1 MRYGK
6 VMLIVCISMI
16 ALFGVSCVF
25 ANDAMNETI
34 SVNDLDV
41 RELRTI
47 DNGINNTNQIVGDSL
62 SASVVYFDASAN
74 SDGDGSQSNPYKY
87 YKSDRVDY
95 GTTAYFA
102 NGVYDITE
110 ANNIYSSS
118 AYKTT
123 FIGQSIENTIF
134 KSNLPNK
141 FDFTVTDDSYFV
153 LSNLT
158 MVGVHINNQ
167 ANLIANNVMF
177 KNSTGFDSNYAPS
190 LSYAY
195 VSKIF
200 DATCGGVII
209 CDTPSNKFT
218 TLNLTD
224 CYFNDNSAS
233 SGGVI
238 ATYNTIANI
247 QNCVFY
253 NSSASRFGGVIY
265 GIKSSLNIKTSSF
278 ELNRAKYAGAIYANS
293 STVNLKDSYF
303 SLSQA
308 YSFGGVIASFSSQLD
323 INHVDFKDYASL
335 DDAGGSIYSIG
346 GTLDVVD
353 SSFKNG
359 SSDFGGSICTL
370 KCDSKIANSEFTDNE
385 AVYYGGSIYN
395 MYGKIVLTGNGF
407 KNTHARIGGSIFNR
421 FSNSFTLKS
430 NRFTDSTAN
439 TGDITFIDGD
449 NANVVEK
456 NNNYDTSKVLIK
468 YGNIY
473 DIDHYESVPLI
484 NYSAKLPESMP
495 SFYDSRKYGYV
506 TPAKDQIQG
515 GNCWAF
521 SGIATLEACLKKA
534 TGIEY
539 DFSEE
544 NVKNL
549 MSEYSLFD
557 LDTGVNSGGNLYMF
571 IAYLAGW
578 FGPTYDENDVYDDY
592 SALSVIYDSL
602 IHVQNVY
609 ILPERES
616 FVDNDHIKKAVLQYG
631 AVSIGIDLSENQ
643 GHAVTIVGWDDEFV
657 SNDFLGNKAVG
668 AWIIKNS
675 WGPNWE
681 SDGFGYLSYLQP
693 IGYGYTFIFN
703 DDRKYSD
710 VYQYDFAGKSGYHN
724 IKGKEAHIKNKFTAK
739 KDEILSA
746 FSTYFDA
753 PSNFTVSV
761 YQNGNLVTSQNGF
774 HERGYYTIPFEK
786 EVSLKKG
793 DSFEIA
799 VKFFNDGPIVYIPL
813 CDADGINKMS
823 TKGISFYSGDGKTW
837 TDLQD
842 SYSAVACIKAFTR
855 SITLTDVSIDVDETG
870 GSSFDNVNVGDLI
883 NIQLDLP
890 EYYVEDGIQR
900 SLDGLVTFT
909 INGQNYFATV
919 NNGKAC
925 LNFTFDKEG
934 KYDVKAQFKSS
945 RVISN
950 IIEFTVN
957 VVKSPQS
964 DLVIYANDVSKFYGG
979 PENYVVTL
987 YNGDNA
993 LSGANVNISLNGK
1006 FYGYK
1011 RTDSNGQIVLD
1022 FSELPVGV
1030 YDVSAQYG
1038 GKVRS
1043 SKFIVLSTIIAN
1055 DAVYDF
1061 LDSYISASFVNTDGE
1076 MLVDQKISFSVT
1088 LYGRNSNPVLFNATT
1103 DKLGIANSKVNL
1115 VADKYLISVI
1125 NPVNGEEKQFTLEIS
1140 QIDSKTSITVSQSK
1154 SNVTIINATLNSA
1167 YASGHVNF
1175 IVSDKVYKVNVQ
1187 RVYDEG
1193 AGTIARASL
1202 TLQNLAV
1209 GDYSVSAVYS
1219 GDNNFR
1225 VSSSSRDFSVTE
1237 KPYRLTSENYWS
1249 YYGRSGTIAQLKDDD
1264 GNPVKGETV
1273 TATIL
1278 NTTYTGTTDE
1288 DGLATFRFNLDAGTY
1303 TVLFRQGGQSLL
1315 KQVFIYST
1323 IGEVTSASEYLNS
1336 KIGAYFIDSDG
1347 GKPGSSDVT
1356 YLVGKQVKFIANG
1369 TEYLATTDGKGYA
1382 SANVDLP
1389 VGTHTI
1395 TVVNLE
1401 NGEKK
1406 QSKVTI
1412 YKATPTVTLTPTK
1425 RGNFMVFTASLTQ
1438 TSAIGN
1444 VVFTLNSNKYT
1455 SPIIDGKA
1463 VLALNSIDEGS
1474 YSIYAN
1480 YIGDSNFNNIVS
1492 STIRFNYTYTN
1503 YTLSAPK
1510 VSKYY
1515 GGPEKFTV
1523 TLTDFNKPV
1532 VNVIINVFIGD
1543 KVYGLKTDSKGV
1555 ASFDGE
1561 LASGTHV
1568 VRCEYDEE
1576 TVFSEIAV
1584 KPTINDGGDVSYSK
1598 ITAEFRNGYGDLI
1611 KNTGVTFKIGSSEF
1625 KKTTNDFGV
1634 ATLEVN
1640 LDKGNYTVAIVNTIT
1655 GEIKYSTLITT
1666 KSTPN
1671 LSLTAVKE
1679 NGFDVL
1685 NAVLP
1690 KTATG
1695 EVNFVLDNGDI
1706 YSVPITN
1713 GVSRLEGL
1721 DPGEYNVVVT
1731 YDGNDEFNPVSKSIK
1746 FSVSDEASSKG
1757 ILISSNVKTTYGTSK
1772 NIVVTLKDSKGN
1784 ILAGRKVVVNL
1795 NKKNDVRVMPTD
1807 GKAIVTVPSSL
1818 PAKTYTATI
1827 TYAGETDISVSPIK
1841 IKVVVN
1847 KAAPKLAASKKT
1859 FKVKDKTKK
1868 YVVTLK
1874 TNKNKPYKKQKIT
1887 IKVNGKTYSAK
1898 TNSKGQAIFKLTKLT
1913 KKGTFKAA
1921 VKYAGSSNFKAV
1933 GKTVKITVR

>member
-195 VSKIF
+195 ISKIF

-421 FSNSFTLKS
+421 FSNSFTLTG

-456 NNNYDTSKVLIK
+456 NNNYDTSKVLIG

-578 FGPTYDENDVYDDY
+578 FGPTYDVNDVYDDY

-675 WGPNWE
+675 WGTNWE

-703 DDRKYSD
+703 DDREYSD
-710 VYQYDFAGKSGYHN
+710 VYQYDFAGKSRYYN
-724 IKGKEAHIKNKFTAK
+724 IEGKEAHIKNKFTSK

-746 FSTYFDA
+746 FSTYFDE

-761 YQNGNLVTSQNGF
+761 YQNGKLVTSQNGF

-934 KYDVKAQFKSS
+934 KYDVKAQVKSS
-945 RVISN
+945 RVVSN
-950 IIEFTVN
+950 LIEFTVN

-964 DLVIYANDVSKFYGG
+964 DLVILANDVSKFYGG
-979 PENYVVTL
+979 PEKYVVTL
-987 YNGDNA
+987 YNADNP
-993 LSGANVNISLNGK
+993 LSGVNVKISLNGK
-1006 FYGYK
+1006 DYSTK
-1011 RTDSNGQIVLD
+1011 KTDSNGQIVLD

-1030 YDVSAQYG
+1030 YDISAQYG
-1038 GKVRS
+1038 GKVVS

-1055 DAVYDF
+1055 DAVQDF

-1076 MLVDQKISFSVT
+1076 MLVGQKISFSVT
-1088 LYGRNSNPVLFNATT
+1088 LYGRNSHPVLFNATT
-1103 DKLGIANSKVNL
+1103 DKLGIATTSKIIFD
-1115 VADKYLISVI
+1115 ADKYLISVV
-1125 NPVNGEEKQFTLEIS
+1125 NPVNGEEKQFTLEVS

-1167 YASGHVNF
+1167 SASGYVNF
-1175 IVSDKVYKVNVQ
+1175 IVLDKVYKVNVQ
-1187 RVYDEG
+1187 CVEDEDNR
-1193 AGTIARASL
+1193 TIARASL
-1202 TLQNLAV
+1202 TLQNLTV

-1219 GDNNFR
+1219 GDDNFR
-1225 VSSSSRDFSVTE
+1225 VSSDSRDFSVTE
-1237 KPYRLTSENYWS
+1237 NPYMLTSKNYWS
-1249 YYGRSGTIAQLKDDD
+1249 YYGRAGTIAELYDGN

-1273 TATIL
+1273 TAIIS
-1278 NTTYTGTTDE
+1278 NNTYTATTD
-1288 DGLATFRFNLDAGTY
+1288 DNGKAIFMLDLDEGNY
-1303 TVLFRQGGQSLL
+1303 TVLFGYGGQSLL
-1315 KQVFIYST
+1315 KYVSIHST
-1323 IGEVTSASEYLNS
+1323 IGKVTSSTEYLNS
-1336 KIGAYFIDSDG
+1336 KITAYFINSLDDRGLANSN
-1347 GKPGSSDVT
+1347 
-1356 YLVGKQVKFIANG
+1356 VKFIANG
-1369 TEYLATTDGKGYA
+1369 TEYLATTDGNGYA

-1389 VGTHTI
+1389 VGTHMI

-1412 YKATPTVTLTPTK
+1412 YKSTPTVTLTKIK
-1425 RGNFMVFTASLTQ
+1425 RGNFLVFTASLKQ

-1463 VLALNSIDEGS
+1463 VLALNSMEEGK

-1492 STIRFNYTYTN
+1492 ETLNFTYEYTDYV
-1503 YTLSAPK
+1503 LSAPK

-1523 TLTDFNKPV
+1523 TLTNFNKPE

-1543 KVYGLKTDSKGV
+1543 KIYGLKTDSSGV

-1561 LASGTHV
+1561 LDSGTHV

-1640 LDKGNYTVAIVNTIT
+1640 LDKGNYTVAIINPIT

-1671 LSLTAVKE
+1671 LSLEAVKE
-1679 NGFDVL
+1679 NGLDVL
-1685 NAVLP
+1685 KATLP

-1695 EVNFVLDNGDI
+1695 EVNFVLDNI
-1706 YSVPITN
+1706 AVYSVPISN
-1713 GVSRLEGL
+1713 GVSRLEDL
-1721 DPGEYNVVVT
+1721 DPGEYGVVAT
-1731 YDGNDEFNPVSKSIK
+1731 YDGNDEFYPVSKSIK
-1746 FSVSDEASSKG
+1746 FKVSDETSSKG
-1757 ILISSNVKTTYGTSK
+1757 ILTSSNVKTTYGTSK
-1772 NIVVTLKDSKGN
+1772 NIVVTLKNLKGN

-1795 NKKNDVRVMPTD
+1795 NKKNYVRVMPTE
-1807 GKAIVTVPSSL
+1807 GKAIVKVPSSL

-1827 TYAGETDISVSPIK
+1827 TYSGETDISVSPIK
-1841 IKVVVN
+1841 INVVVN
-1847 KAAPKLAASKKT
+1847 KATPKLAASKKT

-1874 TNKNKPYKKQKIT
+1874 TNKNKPYKQQKIT

-1898 TNSKGQAIFKLTKLT
+1898 TNAKGQATFKLTKLN

-1933 GKTVKITVR
+1933 GKTVKIIVK

>member
-6 VMLIVCISMI
+6 IMLIVCISLI
-16 ALFGVSCVF
+16 ALFSVSGVF
-25 ANDAMNETI
+25 ANDATNETTG
-34 SVNDLDV
+34 VNDLDV
-41 RELRTI
+41 LEFQT
-47 DNGINNTNQIVGDSL
+47 NGINNTNQVVGDSL
-62 SASVVYFDASAN
+62 SASVVYFDASADK
-74 SDGDGSQSNPYKY
+74 DGDGSQSNPYKY
-87 YKSDRVDY
+87 YKSNRVDY
-95 GTTAYFA
+95 GATAYFA

-123 FIGQSIENTIF
+123 FIGQSIENTILR
-134 KSNLPNK
+134 SNLPNK

-195 VSKIF
+195 ISKIF
-200 DATCGGVII
+200 NSTYGGVII

-265 GIKSSLNIKTSSF
+265 GIKSSFNIKNSSF

-308 YSFGGVIASFSSQLD
+308 FSFGGVIASFSSQLD
-323 INHVDFKDYASL
+323 INHVEFRDYASL
-335 DDAGGSIYSIG
+335 NDAGGAIYSIG
-346 GTLDVVD
+346 GTLDAVD
-353 SSFKNG
+353 SSFENG
-359 SSDFGGSICTL
+359 SADFGGAICTL
-370 KCDSKIANSEFTDNE
+370 KCDSTIDNSKFTANE

-395 MYGKIVLTGNGF
+395 MYGKITLTGNGF
-407 KNTHARIGGSIFNR
+407 KNTQARIGGSIFNR
-421 FSNSFTLKS
+421 FSNSFSLT
-430 NRFTDSTAN
+430 NNQFTDSTAN
-439 TGDITFIDGD
+439 TGDIVFIDGGD
-449 NANVVEK
+449 ANVVEK
-456 NNNYDTSKVLIK
+456 NNNYDNSKVLIK

-484 NYSAKLPESMP
+484 NYSAELPESMP

-578 FGPTYDENDVYDDY
+578 FGPTYDENDIYDDY

-643 GHAVTIVGWDDEFV
+643 GHAVTIIGWDDEFV

-710 VYQYDFAGKSGYHN
+710 VYQYDFAGKSGYHSIN
-724 IKGKEAHIKNKFTAK
+724 GKEAHIKNKFTSK

-746 FSTYFDA
+746 FSTYFDE

-761 YQNGNLVTSQNGF
+761 YLNGKLVTSQSGF
-774 HERGYYTIPFEK
+774 HERGYYTIPFEN

-793 DSFEIA
+793 DSFEIV
-799 VKFFNDGPIVYIPL
+799 VKFFNDGPKVYIPL

-823 TKGISFYSGDGKTW
+823 TRGISFYSGDGKTW

-855 SITLTDVSIDVDETG
+855 SIALADVSIDVDETG
-870 GSSFDNVNVGDLI
+870 GSSFDIVNVGDLI

-890 EYYVEDGIQR
+890 KYYVEDGIQH

-934 KYDVKAQFKSS
+934 KYDVTAQFKSS

-950 IIEFTVN
+950 LIEFTVN

-964 DLVIYANDVSKFYGG
+964 DLVILANDVSKFYGG
-979 PENYVVTL
+979 PEKYVVTL
-987 YNGDNA
+987 HNGDNA
-993 LSGANVNISLNGK
+993 LSGVNVKISLNGK
-1006 FYGYK
+1006 DYSTQK
-1011 RTDSNGQIVLD
+1011 TDSNGQIVLD

-1030 YDVSAQYG
+1030 YDISAQYG

-1055 DAVYDF
+1055 DVVQDF

-1076 MLVDQKISFSVT
+1076 MLADQKISFSVT
-1088 LYGRNSNPVLFNATT
+1088 LYGRNSHPVIFNATT
-1103 DKLGIANSKVNL
+1103 DKLGIATSKINL
-1115 VADKYLISVI
+1115 IADKYLVSVV
-1125 NPVNGEEKQFTLEIS
+1125 NPVNGEKKQFTLEVS
-1140 QIDSKTSITVSQSK
+1140 QIDSTTSITVSQSK
-1154 SNVTIINATLNSA
+1154 QYVTIDATLNSA
-1167 YASGHVNF
+1167 HASGYVNF
-1175 IVSDKVYKVNVQ
+1175 IVLGKVYKVDVQ
-1187 RVYDEG
+1187 RVNTAD
-1193 AGTIARASL
+1193 AGTIALARLS
-1202 TLQNLAV
+1202 LQNLAV
-1209 GDYSVSAVYS
+1209 GDYAVSAVYS

-1225 VSSSSRDFSVTE
+1225 VSSASRDFSVT
-1237 KPYRLTSENYWS
+1237 KNPYKLNSGNYWS
-1249 YYGRSGTIAQLKDDD
+1249 YYGRSGTIAQLTDDD
-1264 GNPVKGETV
+1264 GNPVKGETI

-1288 DGLATFRFNLDAGTY
+1288 NGLAIFRLDLDAGNY

-1315 KQVFIYST
+1315 KQVIVYST
-1323 IGEVTSASEYLNS
+1323 IEEVTSSSEYLYS
-1336 KIGAYFIDSDG
+1336 KIGAYFIDSKSD
-1347 GKPGSSDVT
+1347 GKPGSSNVT
-1356 YLVGKQVKFIANG
+1356 SLVGKQVKFIANG
-1369 TEYLATTDGKGYA
+1369 KEYLATTDSNGYA
-1382 SANVDLP
+1382 SAIVDLP
-1389 VGTHTI
+1389 VGTHMI
-1395 TVVNLE
+1395 GVVNLE
-1401 NGEKK
+1401 NGEKR

-1412 YKATPTVTLTPTK
+1412 YKATPTITLTKTK
-1425 RGNFMVFTASLTQ
+1425 RGNFLVFTARLTQ

-1455 SPIIDGKA
+1455 NPIIGGEA
-1463 VLALNSIDEGS
+1463 VLALNSIEEGN
-1474 YSIYAN
+1474 YTIYAN

-1492 STIRFNYTYTN
+1492 STIPFNYTYTN
-1503 YTLSAPK
+1503 YTLSAAK

-1523 TLTDFNKPV
+1523 TLTNFNKPV
-1532 VNVIINVFIGD
+1532 VNEIINVSIGS
-1543 KVYGLKTDSKGV
+1543 KVYYLKTDSNGV
-1555 ASFDGE
+1555 ASFNEE

-1568 VRCEYDEE
+1568 VRCDYDEE
-1576 TVFSEIAV
+1576 TVFSEITI
-1584 KPTINDGGDVSYSK
+1584 KSTINDGGDVSYSK
-1598 ITAEFRNGYGDLI
+1598 INAEFKNGKGELI
-1611 KNTGVTFKIGSSEF
+1611 KNNVVTFKIGSSEY

-1634 ATLEVN
+1634 ATLETN
-1640 LDKGNYTVAIVNTIT
+1640 LNKGNYTVAIINPIT
-1655 GEIKYSTLITT
+1655 GETKYSTLIIT
-1666 KSTPN
+1666 KSTPD
-1671 LSLTAVKE
+1671 LSLELVKE

-1685 NAVLP
+1685 KAVLP

-1695 EVNFVLDNGDI
+1695 EIDFVLDNGAE
-1706 YSVPITN
+1706 YSIPISN
-1713 GVSRLEGL
+1713 GVSRLEYL
-1721 DPGEYNVVVT
+1721 DPGEYAVVAT
-1731 YDGNDEFNPVSKSIK
+1731 YAGNNEFNPVSKSIK
-1746 FSVSDEASSKG
+1746 FKVSDEASSKG
-1757 ILISSNVKTTYGTSK
+1757 ILEAPKVVTTTYGTSK
-1772 NIVVTLKDSKGN
+1772 NIVVKLKDSKGN

-1795 NKKNDVRVMPTD
+1795 NKKNYVRIMPTD
-1807 GKAIVTVPSSL
+1807 GKAIVSIPASL

-1827 TYAGETDISVSPIK
+1827 SYSGESDISVTPIK

-1847 KAAPKLAASKKT
+1847 KATPKLTASKKT
-1859 FKVKDKTKK
+1859 FKLKVKAKK

-1874 TNKNKPYKKQKIT
+1874 TNKNKPYKKQKVS
-1887 IKVNGKTYSAK
+1887 IKVKGKTYSTI

-1913 KKGTFKAA
+1913 KKGTFTAT

-1933 GKTVKITVR
+1933 SKTVKITVR

>member
-1 MRYGK
+1 
-6 VMLIVCISMI
+6 MLIVCISMI

-195 VSKIF
+195 ISKIF

-421 FSNSFTLKS
+421 FSNSFTLTG

-473 DIDHYESVPLI
+473 DVNHYESVPLI
-484 NYSAKLPESMP
+484 NYSAQLPESMP

-643 GHAVTIVGWDDEFV
+643 GHAVTI
-657 SNDFLGNKAVG
+657 
-668 AWIIKNS
+668 
-675 WGPNWE
+675 
-681 SDGFGYLSYLQP
+681 
-693 IGYGYTFIFN
+693 
-703 DDRKYSD
+703 
-710 VYQYDFAGKSGYHN
+710 
-724 IKGKEAHIKNKFTAK
+724 
-739 KDEILSA
+739 
-746 FSTYFDA
+746 
-753 PSNFTVSV
+753 
-761 YQNGNLVTSQNGF
+761 
-774 HERGYYTIPFEK
+774 
-786 EVSLKKG
+786 
-793 DSFEIA
+793 
-799 VKFFNDGPIVYIPL
+799 
-813 CDADGINKMS
+813 
-823 TKGISFYSGDGKTW
+823 
-837 TDLQD
+837 
-842 SYSAVACIKAFTR
+842 
-855 SITLTDVSIDVDETG
+855 
-870 GSSFDNVNVGDLI
+870 
-883 NIQLDLP
+883 
-890 EYYVEDGIQR
+890 
-900 SLDGLVTFT
+900 
-909 INGQNYFATV
+909 
-919 NNGKAC
+919 
-925 LNFTFDKEG
+925 
-934 KYDVKAQFKSS
+934 
-945 RVISN
+945 
-950 IIEFTVN
+950 
-957 VVKSPQS
+957 
-964 DLVIYANDVSKFYGG
+964 
-979 PENYVVTL
+979 
-987 YNGDNA
+987 
-993 LSGANVNISLNGK
+993 
-1006 FYGYK
+1006 
-1011 RTDSNGQIVLD
+1011 
-1022 FSELPVGV
+1022 
-1030 YDVSAQYG
+1030 
-1038 GKVRS
+1038 
-1043 SKFIVLSTIIAN
+1043 
-1055 DAVYDF
+1055 
-1061 LDSYISASFVNTDGE
+1061 
-1076 MLVDQKISFSVT
+1076 
-1088 LYGRNSNPVLFNATT
+1088 
-1103 DKLGIANSKVNL
+1103 
-1115 VADKYLISVI
+1115 
-1125 NPVNGEEKQFTLEIS
+1125 
-1140 QIDSKTSITVSQSK
+1140 
-1154 SNVTIINATLNSA
+1154 
-1167 YASGHVNF
+1167 
-1175 IVSDKVYKVNVQ
+1175 
-1187 RVYDEG
+1187 
-1193 AGTIARASL
+1193 
-1202 TLQNLAV
+1202 
-1209 GDYSVSAVYS
+1209 
-1219 GDNNFR
+1219 FR
-1225 VSSSSRDFSVTE
+1225 
-1237 KPYRLTSENYWS
+1237 
-1249 YYGRSGTIAQLKDDD
+1249 
-1264 GNPVKGETV
+1264 
-1273 TATIL
+1273 
-1278 NTTYTGTTDE
+1278 
-1288 DGLATFRFNLDAGTY
+1288 
-1303 TVLFRQGGQSLL
+1303 
-1315 KQVFIYST
+1315 
-1323 IGEVTSASEYLNS
+1323 
-1336 KIGAYFIDSDG
+1336 
-1347 GKPGSSDVT
+1347 
-1356 YLVGKQVKFIANG
+1356 
-1369 TEYLATTDGKGYA
+1369 
-1382 SANVDLP
+1382 
-1389 VGTHTI
+1389 
-1395 TVVNLE
+1395 
-1401 NGEKK
+1401 
-1406 QSKVTI
+1406 
-1412 YKATPTVTLTPTK
+1412 
-1425 RGNFMVFTASLTQ
+1425 
-1438 TSAIGN
+1438 
-1444 VVFTLNSNKYT
+1444 
-1455 SPIIDGKA
+1455 
-1463 VLALNSIDEGS
+1463 
-1474 YSIYAN
+1474 
-1480 YIGDSNFNNIVS
+1480 
-1492 STIRFNYTYTN
+1492 
-1503 YTLSAPK
+1503 
-1510 VSKYY
+1510 
-1515 GGPEKFTV
+1515 
-1523 TLTDFNKPV
+1523 
-1532 VNVIINVFIGD
+1532 
-1543 KVYGLKTDSKGV
+1543 
-1555 ASFDGE
+1555 
-1561 LASGTHV
+1561 
-1568 VRCEYDEE
+1568 
-1576 TVFSEIAV
+1576 
-1584 KPTINDGGDVSYSK
+1584 
-1598 ITAEFRNGYGDLI
+1598 
-1611 KNTGVTFKIGSSEF
+1611 
-1625 KKTTNDFGV
+1625 
-1634 ATLEVN
+1634 
-1640 LDKGNYTVAIVNTIT
+1640 
-1655 GEIKYSTLITT
+1655 
-1666 KSTPN
+1666 
-1671 LSLTAVKE
+1671 
-1679 NGFDVL
+1679 
-1685 NAVLP
+1685 
-1690 KTATG
+1690 
-1695 EVNFVLDNGDI
+1695 
-1706 YSVPITN
+1706 
-1713 GVSRLEGL
+1713 
-1721 DPGEYNVVVT
+1721 
-1731 YDGNDEFNPVSKSIK
+1731 
-1746 FSVSDEASSKG
+1746 
-1757 ILISSNVKTTYGTSK
+1757 
-1772 NIVVTLKDSKGN
+1772 
-1784 ILAGRKVVVNL
+1784 
-1795 NKKNDVRVMPTD
+1795 
-1807 GKAIVTVPSSL
+1807 
-1818 PAKTYTATI
+1818 
-1827 TYAGETDISVSPIK
+1827 
-1841 IKVVVN
+1841 
-1847 KAAPKLAASKKT
+1847 
-1859 FKVKDKTKK
+1859 
-1868 YVVTLK
+1868 
-1874 TNKNKPYKKQKIT
+1874 
-1887 IKVNGKTYSAK
+1887 
-1898 TNSKGQAIFKLTKLT
+1898 
-1913 KKGTFKAA
+1913 
-1921 VKYAGSSNFKAV
+1921 
-1933 GKTVKITVR
+1933 